1 MRKVFIIPS
10 YEPTEKLLKVT
21 NEILTH
27 DDIDLI
33 VVNDGSKKE
42 YDTIFNELDKRIT
55 LLSYDTNMGKGYA
68 LKHAFRYVVD
78 TIKESYVVVTLD
90 SDGQHDVGDAIHI
103 CEYAI
108 DHPNTL
114 VLGKRLRGRNTPL
127 RSRLGNSITRL
138 VFRLSTG
145 VDIYDT
151 QTGLRGFTN
160 LLMDDML
167 ASEGNRFEYEMNV
180 LTDFAHNKINMKELE
195 IKTIY
200 EDNNSGSHFHAIRD
214 SYLIYKNIIK
224 FSGSSLISFVLDYIL
239 YTTFYFLFSN
249 IIISNI
255 CARIISA
262 TANYSLNRML
272 VFKSKKSVG
281 KSLLEYA
288 LLAICIL
295 IINTGLLHL
304 LSLIIH
310 PLIAKIFVEILLFF
324 VSYTVQKNKVFK

>member
-10 YEPTEKLLKVT
+10 YEPTNKLLKVT

-27 DDIDLI
+27 NDIDLI

-42 YDTIFNELDKRIT
+42 YDDIFNQLDKRIT

-68 LKHAFRYVVD
+68 LKHAFKYVVD
-78 TIKESYVVVTLD
+78 TIKEPFVIVTLD
-90 SDGQHDVGDAIHI
+90 SDGQHDVNDAINI

-108 DHPNTL
+108 NNPSTL
-114 VLGKRLRGRNTPL
+114 VLGKRLRGKNTPL

-138 VFRLSTG
+138 VFRLSCG
-145 VDIYDT
+145 IDIYDT
-151 QTGLRGFTN
+151 QTGLRGFTS

-180 LTDFAHNKINMKELE
+180 LTDFAHKKIKMHEIE

-200 EDNNSGSHFHAIRD
+200 EDNNSGSHFHAVRD

-224 FSGSSLISFVLDYIL
+224 FSGSSLISFIIDYVLYSL
-239 YTTFYFLFSN
+239 FYFLFSN
-249 IIISNI
+249 ILLANVG
-255 CARIISA
+255 ARIISA
-262 TANYSLNRML
+262 TANYSLNRIL

-281 KSLLEYA
+281 QSLLEYA

-295 IINTGLLHL
+295 AVNTCLLHL

-310 PLIAKIFVEILLFF
+310 PLIAKICVEILLFF
-324 VSYTVQKNKVFK
+324 VSYSVQKNKVFR